1 MNILADS
8 EMKIYIVG
16 GQSRLAISLT
26 NKYEKDSLVLLDRS
40 LYSEWSK
47 PGAKD
52 LVASFFEKCSD
63 EESIIFVTSGLLD
76 PNRNYEDLLNKLPSS

>member
-1 MNILADS
+1 MQYIVFDEYFGRF

-16 GQSRLAISLT
+16 GQSRLVISLA

-52 LVASFFEKCSD
+52 L
-63 EESIIFVTSGLLD
+63 
-76 PNRNYEDLLNKLPSS
+76 